1 MRSRYLDLEDRT
13 EDLAE
18 LLRDEP
24 VVAREFNR
32 KYELSW
38 IYHEC
43 ALEGVVYSGQELEL
57 ALANQPVSE
66 ASVVSA
72 FRDIRNF
79 KAAIDLIRAEATSKK
94 PKIGLPLVKKLNE
107 TIHAGI
113 EARATAEF
121 RKEIPLHRAYFHEI
135 AQPARIV
142 PQLTKLLEWCDSAE
156 FRSSHPIQKA
166 SKLQHGFMLVYPYTE
181 GSGKIARLLANL
193 LLIHSGYLPCIIHT
207 IDRQRYYESLK
218 QPETMLRDLM
228 MESMENGIA
237 NGEKLFR
244 QALAARA
251 KRASR

>member
-13 EDLAE
+13 QDLAE

-24 VVAREFNR
+24 VLAREFLR

-38 IYHEC
+38 IYHES

-57 ALANQPVSE
+57 ALANQPVTE
-66 ASVVSA
+66 ASAVSA
-72 FRDIRNF
+72 YRDIRNF
-79 KAAIDLIRAEATSKK
+79 KVAIDLIRGEAAGKK
-94 PKIGLPLVKKLNE
+94 PKVSLALVKKLNE

-113 EARATAEF
+113 EARASADF

-142 PQLTKLLEWCDSAE
+142 AQLAKLLEWCESAE

-166 SKLQHGFMLVYPYTE
+166 SKLQHGFMQVYPYTE

-193 LLIHSGYLPCIIHT
+193 LLIHGGYQPCIIHT

-218 QPETMLRDLM
+218 QPESSLRELM